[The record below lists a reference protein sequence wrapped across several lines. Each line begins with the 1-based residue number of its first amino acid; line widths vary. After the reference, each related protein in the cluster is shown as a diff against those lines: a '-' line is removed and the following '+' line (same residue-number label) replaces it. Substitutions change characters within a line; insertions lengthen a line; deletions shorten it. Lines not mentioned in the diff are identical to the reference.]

1 MEKPR
6 CSECEFAKGRYCS
19 NPRILASARAYEERT
34 GKRIT
39 KTCWFLGWKQPKTS
53 LRWCPLK
60 DEGKEVGG

>member
-19 NPRILASARAYEERT
+19 NP
-34 GKRIT
+34 
-39 KTCWFLGWKQPKTS
+39 
-53 LRWCPLK
+53 LK